1 MIESLWSSLKSGPE
15 LRPLSS
21 ARADECASPDVSDVQ
36 SLDRGIVCGSLSRS
50 VNWSVQRANG
60 DRFGLRRGCPST
72 RVTEELAQG
81 TIRLIALD
89 AACHERASRSAV
101 SRMACL
107 AEARGRIE
115 TAHLRQGYGGQS
127 SPDIRAKVGGGAG
140 IRTRV
145 RKYILAGIY
154 DAYPRLKSRS
164 RREAAAR
171 TARSQPQRNL
181 AATVQG
187 NR

>member
-1 MIESLWSSLKSGPE
+1 M
-15 LRPLSS
+15 
-21 ARADECASPDVSDVQ
+21 
-36 SLDRGIVCGSLSRS
+36 
-50 VNWSVQRANG
+50 
-60 DRFGLRRGCPST
+60 
-72 RVTEELAQG
+72 TEALAQD
-81 TIRLIALD
+81 TIRFTARD
-89 AACHERASRSAV
+89 AARHERA
-101 SRMACL
+101 
-107 AEARGRIE
+107 ARKRGE
-115 TAHLRQGYGGQS
+115 S
-127 SPDIRAKVGGGAG
+127 NGGGAG